1 MRHEDAVQITE
12 DGISYSRGVHV
23 IQRRPELVILTVN
36 SHGEIVHE
44 RRFPTGPVDSDSAT
58 PHVVALI
65 ETTEVVGAVH
75 RLRALEPWAQPRIPV
90 FIPPYETPEAERTAA
105 DYLEG
110 LRQKVTG
117 EAKNATERGV
127 HVDVEANVPEH
138 LVLFALN
145 SRGERIAER
154 RWNMYEGKGETL
166 DQLRDE
172 LQRLLDENDPAS

>member
-1 MRHEDAVQITE
+1 MRHDEAVRITE
-12 DGISYSRGVHV
+12 DGIAYSRGVHV
-23 IQRRPELVILTVN
+23 IQRRPELVVLTVN
-36 SHGEIVHE
+36 SQGEIVHE
-44 RRFPTGPVDSDSAT
+44 RRFPTGPADSDSAT
-58 PHVVALI
+58 PRVIALI
-65 ETTEVVGAVH
+65 ETAEVVGAVH
-75 RLRALEPWAQPRIPV
+75 RLRALEPWAQPRVPV

-145 SRGERIAER
+145 SRGERVAER

-172 LQRLLDENDPAS
+172 LQRLLDENDPVS